1 MNRRVIFLFAL
12 IMSHWCVVSGGN
24 LVVCPDCGN
33 DVSRRAIMCPK
44 CGCAGDVIR
53 AEGGIVAVPTV
64 TGSVL
69 RVEFGNKVGAALPV
83 RMDGRMFAVMA
94 LDDVLGMDRCFLFD
108 GERRVEWTVPEVA
121 VAAPIARFQI
131 ADTNL
136 TYWSVGG
143 VMMYDGARTV
153 SVRTNL
159 VAGVMSDLPSGRAE
173 YRLDKCEWQVLQPRE
188 MNRHGRM
195 LLRIRAGE
203 ALELP
208 HKTHPYYK
216 YLESQWRKENRE

>member
-108 GERRVEWTVPEVA
+108 GERRV
-121 VAAPIARFQI
+121 
-131 ADTNL
+131 
-136 TYWSVGG
+136 
-143 VMMYDGARTV
+143 
-153 SVRTNL
+153 
-159 VAGVMSDLPSGRAE
+159 
-173 YRLDKCEWQVLQPRE
+173 
-188 MNRHGRM
+188 
-195 LLRIRAGE
+195 
-203 ALELP
+203 
-208 HKTHPYYK
+208 
-216 YLESQWRKENRE
+216 

>member
-1 MNRRVIFLFAL
+1 MIFLFAL
-12 IMSHWCVVSGGN
+12 TMFHLGVARGGN

-33 DVSRRAIMCPK
+33 NVSRRAVMCPK
-44 CGCAGDVIR
+44 CGCAGDAIQ
-53 AEGGIVAVPTV
+53 AEGGNVATPAV

-94 LDDVLGMDRCFLFD
+94 LDGVLGMDRCLLFD

-143 VMMYDGARTV
+143 AMMYDGGRTV
-153 SVRTNL
+153 LARTNL
-159 VAGVMSDLPSGRAE
+159 IAGVVSELPSGRAD
-173 YRLDKCEWQVLQPRE
+173 YRLDGCEWQVLQPRE
-188 MNRHGRM
+188 MNRHGKM

-203 ALELP
+203 TVELP

-216 YLESQWRKENRE
+216 YLESQWRKEVKE

>member
-1 MNRRVIFLFAL
+1 MKWWCQIACAL
-12 IMSHWCVVSGGN
+12 ALPYAKAGAAWLVS
-24 LVVCPDCGN
+24 CPDCGN
-33 DVSRRAIMCPK
+33 EVSRRAVMCPK

-53 AEGGIVAVPTV
+53 AEGGNVAAPAV

-83 RMDGRMFAVMA
+83 RMDGRMFAVMG
-94 LDDVLGMDRCFLFD
+94 LDGVLGMDRCLLFD

-121 VAAPIARFQI
+121 VAAPIARFRI

-143 VMMYDGARTV
+143 AMMYDGGQMVLA
-153 SVRTNL
+153 RTNL
-159 VAGVMSDLPSGRAE
+159 VAGIVSELPSGRAD
-173 YRLDKCEWQVLQPRE
+173 YRLDGCEWQVLQPRE
-188 MNRHGRM
+188 MNRHGKM

-203 ALELP
+203 TVELP

-216 YLESQWRKENRE
+216 YLESQWRKEVKE

>member
-1 MNRRVIFLFAL
+1 MKWWCLITCAL
-12 IMSHWCVVSGGN
+12 ALPYAKAGAAWLMS
-24 LVVCPDCGN
+24 CPDCGN
-33 DVSRRAIMCPK
+33 EVSRRAMMCPK
-44 CGCAGDVIR
+44 CGCAGDVIW
-53 AEGGIVAVPTV
+53 AEGGNVAAPAV

-94 LDDVLGMDRCFLFD
+94 LDGVLGMDRCLLFD

-143 VMMYDGARTV
+143 AMMYDGGQTI
-153 SVRTNL
+153 STHTNL
-159 VAGVMSDLPSGRAE
+159 VAGVVSELPSGRAD
-173 YRLDKCEWQVLQPRE
+173 YRLDGCEWQVLQPRE
-188 MNRHGRM
+188 MNRHGKM

-203 ALELP
+203 TVELP

-216 YLESQWRKENRE
+216 YLESQWRKEVKE